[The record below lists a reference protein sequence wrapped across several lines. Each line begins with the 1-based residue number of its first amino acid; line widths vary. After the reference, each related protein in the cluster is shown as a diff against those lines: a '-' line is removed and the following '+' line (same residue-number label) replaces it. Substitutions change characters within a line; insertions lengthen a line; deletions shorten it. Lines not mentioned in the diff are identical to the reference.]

1 MTATLPTGVAYDQHH
16 FESHPRSDHN
26 ATLMSLPRFFSPH
39 PLPTPFVA
47 DTSFAVGEAVAR
59 HIQVLRIAV
68 GEALTLFDGAGGEYA
83 ATVHAIAKRDATV
96 TLTAFDAIE
105 RESPLNIT
113 LVQSLAT
120 ADKMD
125 FIIQKAVE
133 LGVREIVP
141 VAAARSTLKLDAER
155 AEKRTQ
161 HWQAVAVAA
170 CEQCGRNRVPLVRP
184 VQAFGQWLHQPRS
197 GAAVLL
203 HPTASQNLLG
213 LVDGKQPIALL
224 IGPEGGF
231 TEQEIAE
238 AIQHGVVAA
247 RLGPRILRTET
258 AAIAAIAALSA
269 RHGDLGGLL

>member
-1 MTATLPTGVAYDQHH
+1 
-16 FESHPRSDHN
+16 
-26 ATLMSLPRFFSPH
+26 MSSPRFFSLH
-39 PLPTPFVA
+39 PLPRPLA
-47 DTSFAVGEAVAR
+47 SDTLFRVGEAVAR

-68 GEALTLFDGAGGEYA
+68 GESLILFDGAGGEYA
-83 ATVHAIAKRDATV
+83 ATVTAIGKRDATV
-96 TLTAFDAIE
+96 SLTAFHAME
-105 RESPLNIT
+105 RESPLSIT
-113 LVQSLAT
+113 LVQALAT
-120 ADKMD
+120 SDKMD

-133 LGVREIVP
+133 LGVSEIVP

-155 AEKRTQ
+155 AEKRSQ

-184 VQAFGQWLHQPRS
+184 VQAFGQWLR
-197 GAAVLL
+197 GRRAGVAALL

-213 LVDGKQPIALL
+213 LVDANQPIALL

-247 RLGPRILRTET
+247 RFGPRILRTET
-258 AAIAAIAALSA
+258 AGIAAIAAIAA
-269 RHGDLGGLL
+269 RFGDLGG